1 MPDLTILDEKNLNNL
16 ELIDPST
23 FIDDYQFH
31 EKYLDFINIQKEY
44 FDELIKIHEL
54 DLIDF
59 ERERYILTKMH
70 MNYIILLRKWIKN
83 NK

>member
-1 MPDLTILDEKNLNNL
+1 MLDLTILDEKNLNNL

-23 FIDDYQFH
+23 FIDNYQFH
-31 EKYLDFINIQKEY
+31 EKYLDFLNFQKEY
-44 FDELIKIHEL
+44 FDELNKIHEL
-54 DLIDF
+54 DFINF
-59 ERERYILTKMH
+59 KRERYILTRIH